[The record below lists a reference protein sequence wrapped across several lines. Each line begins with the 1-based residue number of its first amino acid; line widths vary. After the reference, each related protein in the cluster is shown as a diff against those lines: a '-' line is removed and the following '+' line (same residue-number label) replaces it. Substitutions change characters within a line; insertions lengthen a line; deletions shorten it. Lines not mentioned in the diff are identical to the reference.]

1 MEALIQ
7 LDEKIL
13 LFIQEYL
20 RQEWMD
26 PFWKAVTHLGDGGWL
41 WILLGVGL
49 LIFPKTRR
57 AGITVLLALAIGAV
71 VTNVILKNIVARIR
85 PYEMIEGL
93 RLMIER
99 QHDFSF
105 PSGHTCASFSAA
117 VAIFKALPHK
127 FGIPAIVLATLI
139 SLSRLYVG
147 VHYPTDIAAGLVIG
161 ILSGWTAWML
171 VQKYETKKSSRSDK

>member
-1 MEALIQ
+1 MIQAIDDAILQFIQQYCRTPFGDVVLPAITFLGNSGLIWIAAA
-7 LDEKIL
+7 IL
-13 LFIQEYL
+13 LFAFRKRKAGTAVVLALILSVVVGNWGIKILIE
-20 RQEWMD
+20 RPRPCDVD
-26 PFWKAVTHLGDGGWL
+26 PSVE
-41 WILLGVGL
+41 L
-49 LIFPKTRR
+49 LIPHP
-57 AGITVLLALAIGAV
+57 G
-71 VTNVILKNIVARIR
+71 
-85 PYEMIEGL
+85 E
-93 RLMIER
+93 
-99 QHDFSF
+99 FSF

-117 VAIFKALPHK
+117 VAIFKALPRK